1 MFMKEKKVVQLGYGM
16 QGKACLLDL
25 LKAESVGEI
34 VVTDCYPGFEAEVAA
49 LGDPRVNAVRVD
61 ASRRD
66 ELAAVMAG
74 ADVVVELLP
83 GLFALPVAGLAAELG
98 VNLVSAMYLANPGEQ
113 DPAKREAN
121 RAELARIDGVMKEKG
136 KTILEEFGMDP
147 GIDLVLGR
155 KCLDGLDEVRAFH
168 SYGAGF
174 PELEAATNPIRY
186 KFTWSIIG
194 VMRSYLRPAVVIK
207 DGLDVEVKADE
218 MFSPDNTHILDLPE
232 MGGPLEC
239 FPNGD
244 SSHFAKEFGIRKTVK
259 SMGRYICRWPGHRA
273 FWEIMAKCGFLSDN
287 PVRVGNCE
295 VAPAAFCAA
304 LLGSQKQFFYGE
316 GERDIALVRTDA
328 RGLKNG
334 KPWKV
339 ICQVIDKRDLSTGL
353 TSMQRTVGFPVS
365 IGARMILD
373 GRLEKKGIIRPDE
386 VPFDE
391 FMGELNRR
399 GITWSRE
406 EGPWDG
412 KLEP

>member
-1 MFMKEKKVVQLGYGM
+1 MPGKRVVQLGYGM
-16 QGKACLLDL
+16 QGKACLIDL
-25 LKAESVGEI
+25 MKADEVGEI
-34 VVTDCYPGFEAEVAA
+34 VVTDCYPRFEADIAA
-49 LGDPRVNAVRVD
+49 LGEPRVKAVRVD
-61 ASRRD
+61 ASKRED
-66 ELAAVMAG
+66 LVSVMTG

-83 GLFALPVAGLAAELG
+83 GLFALPVARLAAELG

-113 DPAKREAN
+113 DPGKREAN
-121 RAELARIDGVMKEKG
+121 QGELARIDAAMKEKG

-155 KCLDGLDEVRAFH
+155 KCLDGLDEVQAFH

-174 PELEAATNPIRY
+174 PEKESANNPIRY
-186 KFTWSIIG
+186 KFTWSVIG

-207 DGLDVEVKADE
+207 EGMDVAVKADE
-218 MFSPDNTHILDLPE
+218 MFSPVNTHILDLPE

-244 SSHFAKEFGIRKTVK
+244 SSHFAKAFGIRGSVK
-259 SMGRYICRWPGHRA
+259 DMGRYICRWPGHRA
-273 FWEIMAKCGFLSDN
+273 FWEVMAKCGFLSDE
-287 PVRVGNCE
+287 PIRVGNCD
-295 VAPAAFCAA
+295 VAPTAFCAA
-304 LLGSQKQFFYGE
+304 LLGSPEQFFYGY
-316 GERDIALVRTDA
+316 GERDVALVRTDA

-334 KPWKV
+334 KPWRV
-339 ICQVIDKRDLSTGL
+339 VCQVVDKRDLSTGL
-353 TSMQRTVGFPVS
+353 TSMQRTVGFPAS

-373 GRLEKKGIIRPDE
+373 GRLAKKGIVSPSE

-391 FMGELNRR
+391 FMKELGHR
-399 GITWSRE
+399 GITWNRE

>member
-1 MFMKEKKVVQLGYGM
+1 MFVKEKKVVQLGYGM
-16 QGKACLLDL
+16 QGKASLADL
-25 LKAESVGEI
+25 VKAPEIGEI
-34 VVTDCYPGFEAEVAA
+34 VVTDCYPGFKADIGA
-49 LGDPRVNAVRVD
+49 LGDPRVKAVRVD
-61 ASRRD
+61 ASKRD
-66 ELAAVMAG
+66 ELAAVMSG

-121 RAELARIDGVMKEKG
+121 RAELARIDAVMKEKG

-207 DGLDVEVKADE
+207 DGRDVPVRADE

-232 MGGPLEC
+232 MGGLLEC

-244 SSHFAKEFGIRKTVK
+244 SSHFAEAFGIRETVK

-273 FWEIMAKCGFLSDN
+273 FWEVMAKCGFLSDD

-295 VAPAAFCAA
+295 VSPAAFCAA
-304 LLGSQKQFFYGE
+304 LFGSQKQFFYGE

-334 KPWKV
+334 KPWRV
-339 ICQVIDKRDLSTGL
+339 VCQVVDRRDLETGL

-373 GRLEKKGIIRPDE
+373 GRLEKKGIVSPDE

-391 FMGELNRR
+391 FMGELGRR
-399 GITWSRE
+399 GITWSRR

-412 KLEP
+412 RMEP